1 MCMLCIST
9 LSLIYILVNSSQ
21 MYIIDTQRSSAQ
33 TIHNTIN
40 TVWVIYLNCN
50 MYLVSTKGNSQT
62 TIQAYVLSTLA
73 NSTSAWDSPTAATKH
88 ITSSIESSEF
98 TAEQST
104 TSSESTHTSGSPSL
118 HTDGDRDTG
127 RHTIQPSSIE
137 SSTMFTTNNEYR
149 KSG

>member
-9 LSLIYILVNSSQ
+9 LSLLYILVNSSQ
-21 MYIIDTQRSSAQ
+21 MNIIDTQRSSAQ

-40 TVWVIYLNCN
+40 TVWVLYLNCN

-88 ITSSIESSEF
+88 STSSIESSEF

-118 HTDGDRDTG
+118 HTDGDWDTG

-137 SSTMFTTNNEYR
+137 SSTMFTTNNESR